1 MIFEY
6 KKFKN
11 KQIKELTHDEKV
23 LLHEVIIEKQLQKDE
38 VGRYKTNVI
47 ESKMLNIILDKINNK

>member
-1 MIFEY
+1 MKIL
-6 KKFKN
+6 KDKPRN
-11 KQIKELTHDEKV
+11 ELTKDEKV

-47 ESKMLNIILDKINNK
+47 ESKMLNSILDKINNK

>member
-1 MIFEY
+1 MKIL
-6 KKFKN
+6 KDKPRN
-11 KQIKELTHDEKV
+11 ELTKDEKV

-47 ESKMLNIILDKINNK
+47 ESKMLNSILDKISNK

>member
-1 MIFEY
+1 MKIL
-6 KKFKN
+6 KDKPRN
-11 KQIKELTHDEKV
+11 ELTKDEKV